1 MIILNYLR
9 KIKKIFYMS
18 RDIYGRENDIKF
30 LLISIFHVVSAIL
43 EILSIALIL
52 PVIDLILNN
61 GELSFFKIDLSIN
74 ELNIN
79 KLLFLIFFLYFMKS
93 LVLFLINRFQLKVI
107 FTISKSISNSLFKKY
122 LSKNYVFFTKNNTA
136 TLLRNIFYET
146 SKFSQSFLP
155 TSIKLFSDF
164 LITLFMMT
172 LLMQFNFKITL
183 FFLIF
188 FIFLGGIYLFYIK
201 DLLLKFGKER
211 VVSDAKRIKFIQ
223 EGFGSFQLIRSFGLK
238 RFFSKKH
245 EIQNEISHR
254 ANYYEKLF
262 LLLPRMLFELTIIT
276 FIIFT
281 IYIFTNYFNDK
292 TAIIIQLS
300 VFGLVSIRLIPV
312 FNSIVSSIQI
322 LRFNIII
329 VNSLHKNFMKTTSK
343 DNLNGNIKSLKK
355 DFCLKNISYKY
366 PGTKKYILN
375 KLNFIFKKGDMILI
389 SGASGSGKSTL
400 LNIIMGILEIDIGII
415 LINQKNIEK
424 KENFKI
430 KNLSY
435 VPQNTF
441 LLDDSIK
448 NNIILNKPY
457 DKKNFLK
464 AIELSGLLEF
474 YKKFDNKDIFL
485 GDRGINISGGQKQ
498 RIAIARAL
506 YRKSDIIILD
516 EPTSSLDKETRIKI
530 YKSLKEINKK
540 NNCTIIIVSHD
551 YINNKI
557 TNHNYHLKN
566 GKLKKIK

>member
-52 PVIDLILNN
+52 PVLDLILNN

-389 SGASGSGKSTL
+389 SGPA
-400 LNIIMGILEIDIGII
+400 
-415 LINQKNIEK
+415 
-424 KENFKI
+424 
-430 KNLSY
+430 
-435 VPQNTF
+435 
-441 LLDDSIK
+441 
-448 NNIILNKPY
+448 
-457 DKKNFLK
+457 
-464 AIELSGLLEF
+464 
-474 YKKFDNKDIFL
+474 
-485 GDRGINISGGQKQ
+485 DRAN
-498 RIAIARAL
+498 RL
-506 YRKSDIIILD
+506 Y
-516 EPTSSLDKETRIKI
+516 
-530 YKSLKEINKK
+530 
-540 NNCTIIIVSHD
+540 
-551 YINNKI
+551 
-557 TNHNYHLKN
+557 
-566 GKLKKIK
+566 